1 MTSVKIAVVQMAMTP
16 RVDENIGRAGEL
28 LGQAARAGAQIVLL
42 PELFASEYFPREPH
56 DRDFALAEPREA
68 SKVIEA
74 MRVLAAT
81 HQVVVPVSYFERDD
95 AEAAR
100 SEKPAGYYNS
110 VAIVDADGRVLGHY
124 RKTHIPDGP
133 GYDEKHFFAPGNTG
147 FAAWDTRY
155 GRIGVGICWD
165 QWFPECARAMTLLG
179 AQVLLYP
186 SAIGSEP
193 LRPEVDTSG
202 AWRRVMLG
210 HAVANTIPLVAS
222 NRVGEEGGQRYY
234 GTAFIADG
242 RGEIVCE
249 MDRTQSGFVIAD
261 IDLAHWDQERHWM
274 GLLRDRRP
282 ALYAKLGESS

>member
-1 MTSVKIAVVQMAMTP
+1 MTKIAIVQMAMTP
-16 RVDENIGRAGEL
+16 RVDENLGRAGEL
-28 LGQAARAGAQIVLL
+28 LGKAALAGAQIVLL
-42 PELFASEYFPREPH
+42 PELFASEYFPREPQE
-56 DRDFALAEPREA
+56 RDFALAEPRDK

-95 AEAAR
+95 VEAAKGP
-100 SEKPAGYYNS
+100 KPAGYYNS

-133 GYDEKHFFAPGNTG
+133 GYDEKIFFAPGDTG
-147 FAAWDTRY
+147 FKVWDTRF

-186 SAIGSEP
+186 SAIGTEP
-193 LRPEVDTSG
+193 LRPEVDTSA

-210 HAVANTIPLVAS
+210 HAVANTIPLVAN

-234 GTAFIADG
+234 GTSFIADG

-249 MDRTQSGFVIAD
+249 LDRTQEGFAIAD
-261 IDLAHWDQERHWM
+261 LDLPHWDQERQWM

-282 ALYAKLGESS
+282 AMYRKLAE